1 MKTGVKK
8 RDNPYVCWGLTAFCV
23 LLACILAFLL
33 LSNLGKVFSALG
45 WFCSALS
52 PVLYGLAFGYLLCP
66 LMNRVERLLRPRLE
80 RALRRPRLAQRLAR
94 GAGIVVAEG
103 TVIGHKRIV
112 VLEGVTTAAL
122 RVRILDARVAPTL
135 RFIGVYA

>member
-52 PVLYGLAFGYLLCP
+52 PVLYGLAFGYLLHHRRHVARRAPVVQGRYGAP
-66 LMNRVERLLRPRLE
+66 LAAHLLVDHRILG
-80 RALRRPRLAQRLAR
+80 AH
-94 GAGIVVAEG
+94 GAGDLVD
-103 TVIGHKRIV
+103 
-112 VLEGVTTAAL
+112 VLGSTHET
-122 RVRILDARVAPTL
+122 
-135 RFIGVYA
+135 